1 LTEGQEEQLTELFEN
16 MLVKFA
22 HVFYEDDADWL
33 TEIGAKAGSRAKF
46 AVDLACSFLD
56 THIYMYTSKHCS
68 DCRKNR
74 FRASTL
80 RQRLRDIVA
89 KKCEIT
95 SIDEM
100 SKEIDSSARD
110 EAEEYRARNGLE

>member
-1 LTEGQEEQLTELFEN
+1 LLLLTFFRLIRLICVLLLHLTTS
-16 MLVKFA
+16 A
-22 HVFYEDDADWL
+22 L
-33 TEIGAKAGSRAKF
+33 TAQAYA
-46 AVDLACSFLD
+46 ADLACSFLD